1 MKRIL
6 FELIRNKRYALLTVL
21 LCMLS
26 YSNTICSQTYT
37 LSVGESVN
45 VSQSTYNGGYIDNVG
60 LAAFID
66 PHLSFAKNYDG
77 SAKITVNSYFDYTAT
92 VKLVFIERYQS
103 YYSGRNHTRA
113 ATYYKD
119 VSIKCSYVAPKPN
132 VKPTKVLLP
141 ERVRVPLDK
150 RVDIYP
156 TYEPY
161 GAKGTK
167 FSWDQWQGTAVF
179 SHGEYN
185 DGGYHVTGRSPGLG
199 EVSVKV
205 DNSLYASTVIE
216 VVDPNNLPPDNV
228 FLPSNIE
235 ISVGGHTT
243 LEPIL
248 VPEGT
253 STSYTWS
260 SDNSNI
266 ATVSYGKVTGVK
278 VGSTKII
285 VKTANDLQT
294 TCTVN
299 VVSANGKDDE
309 DDNGTQTT
317 GNIDGHDYIDL
328 GLSVKWATCNVGA
341 SKPENFGSYF
351 AWGETSEKSSYS
363 WDNYK
368 YGSNALNC
376 RNIGNDISGTSY
388 DAAYVNW
395 GSNWRMPNEKEMGEL
410 ISKCSITKATQNGVD
425 GFLVT
430 GPNGNSIFLPTA
442 NAKFSTS
449 SSGCRYWTSTV
460 DDYNGRSLFINYSN
474 GKISPAL
481 QSRARPMGLPIRAVT
496 SISTSIP
503 KAKLSL
509 SANPSGGSITSDSK
523 VYLTASVNGSTVSG
537 VSIYYTLNGNKPTTS
552 SNKYTSSGITIN
564 ESCTLKAFA
573 IKSGYDDS
581 DVMTWNF
588 TVSMNE
594 DIEIN
599 STNFPDK
606 AFRDWILNQ
615 DYGKDGKL
623 TAEEISKITKIEVS
637 GNYSNPSNISSLIGI
652 EYFTALTN
660 LNCSY
665 NQLTALDVSKN
676 TTLTSLLCDDNQ
688 LTALDVSKNTALTR
702 LSCYNNQLTVFDVSK
717 NTALKELFCGGNQL
731 TALDVSK
738 NTALTSLYCHANQLT
753 RLDVSKNTAL
763 TILYCSYNLLT
774 TLDVS
779 KNTSLTSV
787 FCDGNQLKALDVSK
801 NTALTGLGCGR
812 NQLKAL
818 DVSKNMALGSL
829 SCDSNQLT
837 ALDVSKNTALTSLYC
852 YSNQLKALDMSKNTA
867 LTRLYCYNNQLTAL
881 DVSKNTALT
890 RLSCYNNQL
899 TALDV
904 SKNTVLTLLDCQ
916 NNLLTA
922 LDLSKNTE
930 LTGLYCHSNRLT
942 ALNVSKNM
950 ALGVLNCSSNQLT
963 VLDVSKN
970 TELFGLYCINNQLT
984 ALNVSRNTALG
995 RLYCYNNQIRGRAMD
1010 NLINSLRINSSGT
1023 KYEFYVFAPTEEN
1036 EGNVCTKAQV
1046 AAAKAKGW
1054 IPYYYNGTEWLE
1066 YEGSDAS
1073 DVKAIKKDSEADA
1086 PTYNLRGQRLAAPQK
1101 GINIIGGK
1109 KVVVK

>member
-1 MKRIL
+1 
-6 FELIRNKRYALLTVL
+6 
-21 LCMLS
+21 MLS

-410 ISKCSITKATQNGVD
+410 ISKCTITKATQNGVD

-474 GKISPAL
+474 GKISPTL
-481 QSRARPMGLPIRAVT
+481 QGRARPMGLPIRAVT
-496 SISTSIP
+496 STKSSTIEPTGLTVSPSSKTIKVGDTFTATYSLTPSNATTTVTWSSDDSSIASVDS
-503 KAKLSL
+503 KTGLVTGKKAGTTYINATTTNGKTDWCKVAVENNAKLSL
-509 SANPSGGSITSDSK
+509 SASPSGGSVLSGTE
-523 VYLTASVNGSTVSG
+523 VYLSATVNGSKVSD
-537 VSIYYTLNGNKPTTS
+537 VKIYYTLDGSEPTTS
-552 SNKYTSSGITIN
+552 SNEYKSRITIN
-564 ESCTLKAFA
+564 ESCTLNA
-573 IKSGYDDS
+573 IATKPGYNDS
-581 DVMTWNF
+581 DVTSWSYA
-588 TVSMNE
+588 VSKYG
-594 DIEIN
+594 IEIN
-599 STNFPDK
+599 ATNFPDE
-606 AFRDWILNQ
+606 AFRNWLLKQ
-615 DYGKDGKL
+615 DYGKDGILTATEIKSVRSMDVSSCRITSLKGIEFFTNLWTLDCDYNKL
-623 TAEEISKITKIEVS
+623 TALDVRCNRTLKT
-637 GNYSNPSNISSLIGI
+637 
-652 EYFTALTN
+652 

-665 NQLTALDVSKN
+665 NQLTTLDVSN
-676 TTLTSLLCDDNQ
+676 CYQLWTLICENNQLKSLEVPDVYLSSFILSCSSNK
-688 LTALDVSKNTALTR
+688 LTALDVSKAER
-702 LSCYNNQLTVFDVSK
+702 L
-717 NTALKELFCGGNQL
+717 
-731 TALDVSK
+731 
-738 NTALTSLYCHANQLT
+738 
-753 RLDVSKNTAL
+753 
-763 TILYCSYNLLT
+763 I
-774 TLDVS
+774 
-779 KNTSLTSV
+779 
-787 FCDGNQLKALDVSK
+787 
-801 NTALTGLGCGR
+801 
-812 NQLKAL
+812 
-818 DVSKNMALGSL
+818 SL
-829 SCDSNQLT
+829 SCE
-837 ALDVSKNTALTSLYC
+837 
-852 YSNQLKALDMSKNTA
+852 
-867 LTRLYCYNNQLTAL
+867 NNQLTAL
-881 DVSKNTALT
+881 DVSKNTKLT
-890 RLSCYNNQL
+890 DLMCSNNQL

-904 SKNTVLTLLDCQ
+904 SKNA
-916 NNLLTA
+916 A
-922 LDLSKNTE
+922 LYWLE
-930 LTGLYCHSNRLT
+930 
-942 ALNVSKNM
+942 
-950 ALGVLNCSSNQLT
+950 
-963 VLDVSKN
+963 
-970 TELFGLYCINNQLT
+970 
-984 ALNVSRNTALG
+984 
-995 RLYCYNNQIRGRAMD
+995 CYGNQIRGQAMD
-1010 NLINSLRINSSGT
+1010 NLISSLPYNSDSKSFLYSIA
-1023 KYEFYVFAPTEEN
+1023 VFSTGEN

-1046 AAAKAKGW
+1046 AAVKRKGW
-1054 IPYYYNGTEWLE
+1054 KPYYYKGTEWLE

-1073 DVKAIKKDSEADA
+1073 DVKAIKKDLEADA
-1086 PTYNLRGQRLAAPQK
+1086 PIYNLQGPRLAAPQK